1 MYRVRYLTLLALFS
15 SCFCGG
21 LSMQAAGSRNYLEQQ
36 ADSVILFRF
45 VPKKLMFYSPFAGN
59 DKSIAEAAKLIE
71 QHRDLIREGKVRV
84 VIRGFCG
91 SYPSR
96 TENLRVAKNR
106 SNQVKSYFITHH
118 GMKEDY
124 YRTINTDKSYRGSK
138 DVVALMGLEYSDTYK
153 RALEQAA
160 QARRDSLER
169 LRADSLVALELK
181 RAEALRLEQLRADS
195 LAAFQTADSVAQAA
209 ALPVSSGQSE
219 SAEKPE
225 RVYVP
230 TPWYIKSNLIYDAIL
245 MPSLEIEYRINDRWS
260 AAVEG
265 NMAWWHNNGKHKYY
279 QLATILPEVRYW
291 FKPQGARRGHYVG
304 LFGGGGWYDLE
315 NGGKGYKGEGGMVG
329 VSYGYMFPVGKYLA
343 FEVGAGVGYLTAKYE
358 EYLPLDGH
366 YVYQQTSRTNW
377 FGPVKLKFALVW
389 NIGRWMEKGGG
400 R

>member
-1 MYRVRYLTLLALFS
+1 MYRVRYLTLVGLFS
-15 SCFCGG
+15 SCFWGG
-21 LSMQAAGSRNYLEQQ
+21 ALMQAAGSQNYLEQQ

-59 DKSIAEAAKLIE
+59 DKAIAEAAKLIE
-71 QHRDLIREGKVRV
+71 QHKSLIREGKAWI

-124 YRTINTDKSYRGSK
+124 YRTINTDKSYQGSK
-138 DVVALMGLEYSDTYK
+138 DVVALIGLEYSDVYK
-153 RALEQAA
+153 EALEQVV
-160 QARRDSLER
+160 QARRDSLDR
-169 LRADSLVALELK
+169 LRADSLAALELK
-181 RAEALRLEQLRADS
+181 RAEALRQERLRADS
-195 LAAFQTADSVAQAA
+195 LATSVT
-209 ALPVSSGQSE
+209 SE
-219 SAEKPE
+219 SEKSENAKKPE

-245 MPSLEIEYRINDRWS
+245 MPSLEIEYRINERWS
-260 AAVEG
+260 AAMEG
-265 NMAWWHNNGKHKYY
+265 NIAWWHNNGKHKYY

-291 FKPQGARRGHYVG
+291 FKPQGIRRGHYAG

-329 VSYGYMFPVGKYLA
+329 ISYGYMFPIGKYFA
-343 FEVGAGVGYLTAKYE
+343 FEAGVGVGFMTTKYD

-366 YVYQQTSRTNW
+366 YVYQQSSRTNY
-377 FGPVKLKFALVW
+377 FGPLKLRFAFVW
-389 NIGRWMEKGGG
+389 NIGRSAEKGG
-400 R
+400 RK